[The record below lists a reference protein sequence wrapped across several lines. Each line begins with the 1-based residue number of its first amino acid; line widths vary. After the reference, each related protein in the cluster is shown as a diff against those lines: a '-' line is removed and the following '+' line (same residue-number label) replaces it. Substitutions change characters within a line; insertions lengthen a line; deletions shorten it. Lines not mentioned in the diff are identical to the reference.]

1 MAKRVYKAERTSSF
15 MRYDQGNRWVVIEPN
30 GLIYNLF
37 DESADIHMTQNE
49 AIRLAKELNEKQ
61 KNQNKA

>member
-15 MRYDQGNRWVVIEPN
+15 MGYDQGNRWVVIEPN
-30 GLIYNLF
+30 GLFYNLF

-49 AIRLAKELNEKQ
+49 AIHLAKELNEKQ
-61 KNQNKA
+61 KNSN